1 MLKQFSFTAIKG
13 LVIGGTMLVPGVSG
27 GSMAM
32 ILGIY
37 QKLISAIS
45 SFWENKK
52 KYLIFL
58 LLFSAGAVLG
68 MVLFAKPLLRLID
81 TFPLP
86 TMYFFIGAVAGGVP
100 MICRQAE
107 IKAFSFK
114 IPLYILLGAA
124 IVVGISVIPAGTS
137 GSQSENWFFSA
148 VLLILA
154 GLIAAVA
161 LILPGISV
169 SYLLLL
175 LGLYDKTMQAISEFY
190 MPFLI
195 PLAIGL
201 IVGIIAATKL
211 LERAMDRHPQ
221 PTYLM
226 ILGFIL
232 GSIFNIF
239 PGIPSLPQAPVCLLT
254 FAAGFTAIYFLSKK
268 EAQGT
273 N

>member
-52 KYLIFL
+52 KNLIFL

-148 VLLILA
+148 MLLILA

-201 IVGIIAATKL
+201 IVGIIAATSCWK
-211 LERAMDRHPQ
+211 EPWIG
-221 PTYLM
+221 
-226 ILGFIL
+226 IL
-232 GSIFNIF
+232 
-239 PGIPSLPQAPVCLLT
+239 SLPTL
-254 FAAGFTAIYFLSKK
+254 
-268 EAQGT
+268 
-273 N
+273 

>member
-1 MLKQFSFTAIKG
+1 
-13 LVIGGTMLVPGVSG
+13 MLVPGVSG

-52 KYLIFL
+52 KNLIFL

-86 TMYFFIGAVAGGVP
+86 TMYFLLAQFAGGVP

-124 IVVGISVIPAGTS
+124 IVVGISVIPAAPQAASRRTG
-137 GSQSENWFFSA
+137 FSA
-148 VLLILA
+148 L
-154 GLIAAVA
+154 
-161 LILPGISV
+161 
-169 SYLLLL
+169 
-175 LGLYDKTMQAISEFY
+175 
-190 MPFLI
+190 
-195 PLAIGL
+195 
-201 IVGIIAATKL
+201 
-211 LERAMDRHPQ
+211 
-221 PTYLM
+221 
-226 ILGFIL
+226 
-232 GSIFNIF
+232 
-239 PGIPSLPQAPVCLLT
+239 CC
-254 FAAGFTAIYFLSKK
+254 
-268 EAQGT
+268 
-273 N
+273 

>member
-52 KYLIFL
+52 KNLIFL

-114 IPLYILLGAA
+114 IPLYILCLACT
-124 IVVGISVIPAGTS
+124 IRRCKRSV
-137 GSQSENWFFSA
+137 N
-148 VLLILA
+148 
-154 GLIAAVA
+154 
-161 LILPGISV
+161 
-169 SYLLLL
+169 
-175 LGLYDKTMQAISEFY
+175 
-190 MPFLI
+190 
-195 PLAIGL
+195 
-201 IVGIIAATKL
+201 
-211 LERAMDRHPQ
+211 
-221 PTYLM
+221 
-226 ILGFIL
+226 FI
-232 GSIFNIF
+232 
-239 PGIPSLPQAPVCLLT
+239 CL
-254 FAAGFTAIYFLSKK
+254 F
-268 EAQGT
+268 
-273 N
+273 

>member
-1 MLKQFSFTAIKG
+1 
-13 LVIGGTMLVPGVSG
+13 
-27 GSMAM
+27 
-32 ILGIY
+32 
-37 QKLISAIS
+37 
-45 SFWENKK
+45 
-52 KYLIFL
+52 
-58 LLFSAGAVLG
+58 
-68 MVLFAKPLLRLID
+68 
-81 TFPLP
+81 
-86 TMYFFIGAVAGGVP
+86 

-124 IVVGISVIPAGTS
+124 IVVGISVIPAGAS

-195 PLAIGL
+195 PLAIG
-201 IVGIIAATKL
+201 
-211 LERAMDRHPQ
+211 
-221 PTYLM
+221 
-226 ILGFIL
+226 
-232 GSIFNIF
+232 
-239 PGIPSLPQAPVCLLT
+239 
-254 FAAGFTAIYFLSKK
+254 
-268 EAQGT
+268 
-273 N
+273 